1 MKIFYIVL
9 AIMGIALPYWAMF
22 SSILIDQYTVS
33 QFFSAWFDNN
43 AVRMIAA
50 DLGVAGTTF
59 AAYIIYSFKMGRGPH
74 PLRYFLMMFGVG
86 LSLAMPMYFLNN
98 LKMNTD

>member
-59 AAYIIYSFKMGRGPH
+59 SAYIIYSFKMGRGPH
-74 PLRYFLMMFGVG
+74 PLMLKVSLFL
-86 LSLAMPMYFLNN
+86 
-98 LKMNTD
+98 